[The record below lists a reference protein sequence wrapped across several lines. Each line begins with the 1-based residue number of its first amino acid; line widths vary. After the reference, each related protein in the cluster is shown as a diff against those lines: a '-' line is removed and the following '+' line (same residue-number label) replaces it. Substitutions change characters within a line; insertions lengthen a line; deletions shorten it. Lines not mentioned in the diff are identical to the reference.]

1 MVPGTLTAIEAAA
14 VIRRGGVIA
23 YPTEAVWGLGCDPL
37 NATATRRLLSIKR
50 RSVDKGLILV
60 ASHLDQLHG
69 FMDLGSLARERLEKV
84 LSTWPGPHTWALP
97 AGSAAPAWITGARF
111 SIAVRVS
118 AHPAVVALC
127 DACGHALVSTSTNSA
142 GEPPAHRQEALD
154 PALLQKVDG
163 VLQGETGGMER
174 PTLIRDAASGAVL
187 RE

>member
-1 MVPGTLTAIEAAA
+1 MVPATLTAIEAAA

-23 YPTEAVWGLGCDPL
+23 YPTEAVWGMGCDPL
-37 NATATRRLLSIKR
+37 NEAATRRLLSIKQ

-69 FMDLGSLARERLEKV
+69 YVDLGVLPRERVGEV
-84 LSTWPGPHTWALP
+84 FSTWPGPHTWILP
-97 AGSAAPAWITGARF
+97 AGSAAPAWITGARS

-127 DACGHALVSTSTNSA
+127 DACGHTLVSTSANRA
-142 GEPPAHRQEALD
+142 GEPSASQQEALD
-154 PALLQKVDG
+154 PALLQELDG
-163 VLQGETGGMER
+163 VLEGETGGLKR
-174 PTLIRDAASGAVL
+174 PTPIRDAATGVAM